1 MTAHLRCIVL
11 VGCLLCPAAAAQ
23 EPDTT
28 ALGIEP
34 APAALDSLARMP
46 LDLIGFGD
54 ALHEETGGI
63 WALSDSIPALRPD
76 IHLVELV
83 AGAPGSFTYLFDRPG
98 WPDGWSPFG
107 LSPNTR
113 PLALAGISFT
123 DIFTG
128 RPAWDLIPLPLI
140 APPRLDPAGVGGRPA
155 GVHAQLRPYGGPA
168 PLTEA
173 TYWRDGEG
181 LQSIDVV
188 HAQQRRR
195 SLRGQP
201 GLLGVLGAYGGRA
214 TDVAYP
220 GSNLTRGRRTTLRVR
235 YAQRAW
241 SAEVLYLSQR
251 RRVGAHGGVLI
262 RAGDPNAIYRSD
274 IAEVAMPQAER
285 RIVRND
291 LAGIVRARLLSAG
304 ITSSTMYHST
314 ETFRYHN
321 ALDTL
326 GTHSIRTGAH
336 VRQPLLHTVRSR
348 LAIRVEGWSEHMAP
362 RGAFRESA
370 ERRFAMY
377 VEAGDSLRLGRAGKD
392 GQGKK
397 WMLEPAAGWFFH
409 RSGGLAGSVRLTR
422 RGTRTSW
429 RVGAS
434 TVKPRTAVAYDTG
447 FGALR
452 GQRGVRPGRTFAIH
466 TEGSVHTGPFV
477 IALGAFG
484 YQARDPVDVFVA
496 GDEIVTATAPSPL
509 RQAALYA
516 DIGWRRHAQ
525 RGFYAMVRP
534 TFMHIVEQG
543 ASPLHKRLAGTLPRW
558 FGRARFGVRYTLFQ
572 GDLRFDLYAEGA
584 AWSAF
589 HSRSL
594 HAPTG
599 LLAVPEASSLLLG
612 ASNTGNIV
620 AEIRVRTARLFFVY
634 DHAPAGAS
642 LVSGTMLVPVYPLPA
657 GRFRFGVHWPIL
669 G

>member
-1 MTAHLRCIVL
+1 MTARLRCIVL
-11 VGCLLCPAAAAQ
+11 AGCLLCTPVAAQ

-28 ALGIEP
+28 ALGVAP
-34 APAALDSLARMP
+34 APAALDSLVRTP
-46 LDLIGFGD
+46 LDLMGFGD
-54 ALHEETGGI
+54 ALHEASGSV

-76 IHLVELV
+76 VHLVELI

-113 PLALAGISFT
+113 PLDLDDIPFT

-128 RPAWDLIPLPLI
+128 RPAWDLVPLPLI
-140 APPRLDPAGVGGRPA
+140 APPRFDPAGSGGRPA
-155 GVHAQLRPYGGPA
+155 GVHTQLRSYEGSA

-181 LQSIDVV
+181 LQSIDVM

-201 GLLGVLGAYGGRA
+201 GLLQVFGAYGGRA
-214 TDVAYP
+214 TNVAYP
-220 GSNLTRGRRTTLRVR
+220 GSNLARGRRTALRVR
-235 YAQRAW
+235 YTQRAW
-241 SAEVLYLSQR
+241 SAEVLYLTQR
-251 RRVGAHGGVLI
+251 RRIGAHGGVLL
-262 RAGDPNAIYRSD
+262 RPDDPDAIYRSD
-274 IAEVAMPQAER
+274 IAEVAMPEAER

-291 LAGIVRARLLSAG
+291 VAGTVRVRLRSAG
-304 ITSSTMYHST
+304 VTSSTLYHST

-326 GTHSIRTGAH
+326 GTRSVRTGVH
-336 VRQPLLHTVRSR
+336 VRQPLLHTAGSR
-348 LAIRVEGWSEHMAP
+348 LAIRMEGWSERIAP
-362 RGAFRESA
+362 REAFRESA
-370 ERRFAMY
+370 TRRFAMY
-377 VEAGDSLRLGRAGKD
+377 VEARDSLRFGQAGEE
-392 GQGKK
+392 GQEKK
-397 WMLEPAAGWFFH
+397 WILEPAAGWFFH
-409 RSGGLAGSVRLTR
+409 RSGGLAGSVRLAR

-429 RVGAS
+429 RADAS
-434 TVKPRTAVAYDTG
+434 TGKPRTAVAYDTG
-447 FGALR
+447 FGTLR
-452 GQRGVRPGRTFAIH
+452 GQRGVRPGRTFAMH
-466 TEGSVHTGPFV
+466 TEGSVRTGPFV

-484 YQARDPVDVFVA
+484 HQARDPVDVFVEA
-496 GDEIVTATAPSPL
+496 DEIVTVTAPSPL

-534 TFMHIVEQG
+534 TFMHIVEQS

-558 FGRARFGVRYTLFQ
+558 FGRARFGVRYALFQ

-594 HAPTG
+594 HGPTG

-620 AEIRVRTARLFFVY
+620 AEVRVRTARLFFVY

-642 LVSGTMLVPVYPLPA
+642 LVEGTMLVPVYPLPA

>member
-1 MTAHLRCIVL
+1 MTARLRCIVL
-11 VGCLLCPAAAAQ
+11 VGCLLCAPVAAQ

-28 ALGIEP
+28 ALGVEP
-34 APAALDSLARMP
+34 ASAALDSLVRMP
-46 LDLIGFGD
+46 FDLMGFGD
-54 ALHEETGGI
+54 ALHEETGGV
-63 WALSDSIPALRPD
+63 WALSDSVPALRPD
-76 IHLVELV
+76 IRLVELV

-113 PLALAGISFT
+113 PLALDGIPFT

-128 RPAWDLIPLPLI
+128 RPAWDLVPLALI
-140 APPRLDPAGVGGRPA
+140 APPRFDPAGAGGHPA
-155 GVHAQLRPYGGPA
+155 GVHAQLRPYEGPA

-195 SLRGQP
+195 SFRGHP
-201 GLLGVLGAYGGRA
+201 GLLQVLGAYGGRA
-214 TDVAYP
+214 TDVPYP
-220 GSNLTRGRRTTLRVR
+220 GSNLARGRRTTLRVR
-235 YAQRAW
+235 YTQRAW
-241 SAEVLYLSQR
+241 SAEVLYMSQR
-251 RRVGAHGGVLI
+251 RRIGAHGGVLI
-262 RAGDPNAIYRSD
+262 RAGDPDAIYRSD
-274 IAEVAMPQAER
+274 IAEVAMPEAER

-291 LAGIVRARLLSAG
+291 LAGAVRARLFPAG
-304 ITSSTMYHST
+304 VTSSTVYHST

-326 GTHSIRTGAH
+326 GTRSMRTGMH
-336 VRQPLLHTVRSR
+336 VHQPLMRTAMSR
-348 LAIRVEGWSEHMAP
+348 LAIRMEGWSEHMAP
-362 RGAFRESA
+362 RGTFRESA

-377 VEAGDSLRLGRAGKD
+377 VEVRDSLRFGQPGEDGKERR
-392 GQGKK
+392 
-397 WMLEPAAGWFFH
+397 WILEPAAGWFFH
-409 RSGGLAGSVRLTR
+409 RSGGLAGSVRLVR

-434 TVKPRTAVAYDTG
+434 TGKPRTPVAYDTG
-447 FGALR
+447 FGTLR
-452 GQRGVRPGRTFAIH
+452 GQRGVRPGRTFAMH
-466 TEGSVHTGPFV
+466 TEGSVRKGPFV

-496 GDEIVTATAPSPL
+496 AQEVVTATASSPL

-516 DIGWRRHAQ
+516 DFGWRRHAQ
-525 RGFYAMVRP
+525 RGFYAMARP
-534 TFMHIVEQG
+534 TFMHIVEQS
-543 ASPLHKRLAGTLPRW
+543 ASPLHKRLGGTLPRW
-558 FGRARFGVRYTLFQ
+558 FARARFGVRYALFQ
-572 GDLRFDLYAEGA
+572 GDLRFDLYAEGM
-584 AWSAF
+584 AWSGF

-620 AEIRVRTARLFFVY
+620 AEVRVRTARLFFVY
-634 DHAPAGAS
+634 DHVPAGAS
-642 LVSGTMLVPVYPLPA
+642 LVEGTMLVPVYPLPA
-657 GRFRFGVHWPIL
+657 GRFRFGVHWPIW

>member
-11 VGCLLCPAAAAQ
+11 AGCLLCPAAAAQ

-63 WALSDSIPALRPD
+63 WALSDSLPALRPD
-76 IHLVELV
+76 IHLAELV

-113 PLALAGISFT
+113 PLVLTGIPFT

-274 IAEVAMPQAER
+274 IAEVAMPEAER

-291 LAGIVRARLLSAG
+291 LAGIVRARLLPAG

-326 GTHSIRTGAH
+326 GTHSMRTGAH
-336 VRQPLLHTVRSR
+336 VRQPLLRTVRSR

-377 VEAGDSLRLGRAGKD
+377 VEAGDSLRLGRVGKD
-392 GQGKK
+392 GQEKK

-434 TVKPRTAVAYDTG
+434 TVKPRTALVYDTG

-466 TEGSVHTGPFV
+466 TEGSAQAGPFFV
-477 IALGAFG
+477 ALGAFG
-484 YQARDPVDVFVA
+484 YQAHDPVDVFVTGNETLA
-496 GDEIVTATAPSPL
+496 ATAPSPL

-516 DIGWRRHAQ
+516 DLGWRRHAQ
-525 RGFYAMVRP
+525 RGFYAMARP
-534 TFMHIVEQG
+534 TFMHIVEKG
-543 ASPLHKRLAGTLPRW
+543 ASPLHERLAGTLPRW

-642 LVSGTMLVPVYPLPA
+642 LAPGTMLTPVYPLPA

>member
-11 VGCLLCPAAAAQ
+11 AGCLLCAPVAAQ

-28 ALGIEP
+28 ALGIDP
-34 APAALDSLARMP
+34 APAALDSLARMS
-46 LDLIGFGD
+46 LDLMGFGD
-54 ALHEETGGI
+54 ALHEETGGV

-76 IHLVELV
+76 IHLAELV

-113 PLALAGISFT
+113 PLALGDIPFT

-128 RPAWDLIPLPLI
+128 RPAWDLIPLPLV
-140 APPRLDPAGVGGRPA
+140 APPRFDPAGVRGHPA
-155 GVHAQLRPYGGPA
+155 GVHAQLRPYEGPA
-168 PLTEA
+168 PRTEA

-195 SLRGQP
+195 SLRGHP
-201 GLLGVLGAYGGRA
+201 GLLQVLGAYGGRA
-214 TDVAYP
+214 TNVAYP
-220 GSNLTRGRRTTLRVR
+220 GSNLARGRRTTLRVR
-235 YAQRAW
+235 YTQRAW
-241 SAEVLYLSQR
+241 SAEVLYMSQR
-251 RRVGAHGGVLI
+251 RRIGAHGGVLI
-262 RAGDPNAIYRSD
+262 QAADPDAIYRSD
-274 IAEVAMPQAER
+274 IAQVDRPEAER

-291 LAGIVRARLLSAG
+291 LAGVVRARLLPVG
-304 ITSSTMYHST
+304 VTSSTVYHST

-326 GTHSIRTGAH
+326 GTRSTRTGVH
-336 VRQPLLHTVRSR
+336 IRQPLLHTVRSR
-348 LAIRVEGWSEHMAP
+348 LAIRMEGWSEHIAP
-362 RGAFRESA
+362 REAFRESA
-370 ERRFAMY
+370 ERRFAVY
-377 VEAGDSLRLGRAGKD
+377 VEARDSLRFGQAGEAGKEH
-392 GQGKK
+392 K
-397 WMLEPAAGWFFH
+397 WTLEPAAGWFFH
-409 RSGGLAGSVRLTR
+409 RSGGLAGSVRLVR

-429 RVGAS
+429 RAGAS
-434 TVKPRTAVAYDTG
+434 TGKPRTAVAYDTG
-447 FGALR
+447 FGTLR
-452 GQRGVRPGRTFAIH
+452 GQRDVRPGRTFSIH
-466 TEGSVHTGPFV
+466 TEGSVQTGPFV

-496 GDEIVTATAPSPL
+496 AREVVTATAPSPL

-525 RGFYAMVRP
+525 RGFYAMLRP
-534 TFMHIVEQG
+534 TFMHIVEQSD
-543 ASPLHKRLAGTLPRW
+543 SPLHKRLAGTLPRL
-558 FGRARFGVRYTLFQ
+558 FGRARFGVRYALFQ

-642 LVSGTMLVPVYPLPA
+642 LVEGTMIVPVYPLPA
-657 GRFRFGVHWPIL
+657 GRFRFGVHWPIS

>member
-1 MTAHLRCIVL
+1 MTAHLRGIVL
-11 VGCLLCPAAAAQ
+11 AGCLLCAPVAAQ

-34 APAALDSLARMP
+34 APAALDSLARMS
-46 LDLIGFGD
+46 LDLMGFGD
-54 ALHEETGGI
+54 ALYEETGSA
-63 WALSDSIPALRPD
+63 WALSDSVPALRPD
-76 IHLVELV
+76 IRLVELV

-113 PLALAGISFT
+113 PLVLDDIPFT

-128 RPAWDLIPLPLI
+128 RPAWDLVPLPLV
-140 APPRLDPAGVGGRPA
+140 APPRFDPAGAGRRPA
-155 GVHAQLRPYGGPA
+155 GIHAQLRPYEGPA

-195 SLRGQP
+195 SIREEP
-201 GLLGVLGAYGGRA
+201 GLLQVFGAYGGRA

-220 GSNLTRGRRTTLRVR
+220 GSNLARGRRTTLRVR
-235 YAQRAW
+235 YTQRAW
-241 SAEVLYLSQR
+241 SAEVLYMSQR
-251 RRVGAHGGVLI
+251 RRIGAHGGVLI
-262 RAGDPNAIYRSD
+262 QAADPDAIYRSD
-274 IAEVAMPQAER
+274 IAQVDMPEAER

-291 LAGIVRARLLSAG
+291 VAGAVRARLLPAG
-304 ITSSTMYHST
+304 VTSSTVYHST

-326 GTHSIRTGAH
+326 GTRSTRTGVH
-336 VRQPLLHTVRSR
+336 VLQPLMHTSGSR
-348 LAIRVEGWSEHMAP
+348 LAIRMEGWSEHIAP

-377 VEAGDSLRLGRAGKD
+377 VEARDSLRFGQVGEDGKE
-392 GQGKK
+392 KK
-397 WMLEPAAGWFFH
+397 WTLEPSAGWFFH
-409 RSGGLAGSVRLTR
+409 RSGGLAGSVRLVR
-422 RGTRTSW
+422 RGTRISW
-429 RVGAS
+429 RMGAS
-434 TVKPRTAVAYDTG
+434 TGKPRTAIAYDTG
-447 FGALR
+447 FGTLR
-452 GQRGVRPGRTFAIH
+452 GQRGVRPGRTFAMH
-466 TEGSVHTGPFV
+466 TEGSVQEGPFV

-484 YQARDPVDVFVA
+484 YQAHDPVDVFVA
-496 GDEIVTATAPSPL
+496 AHEVVTATAPSPL
-509 RQAALYA
+509 RQAAVYA

-525 RGFYAMVRP
+525 RGFYAMARP
-534 TFMHIVEQG
+534 TFMHIIEQSD
-543 ASPLHKRLAGTLPRW
+543 SPLHKRLAGTLPRW
-558 FGRARFGVRYTLFQ
+558 FARARLGVRYALFQ
-572 GDLRFDLYAEGA
+572 GDLRFDLYAEGV

-634 DHAPAGAS
+634 DHVPAGAS
-642 LVSGTMLVPVYPLPA
+642 LVEGTMLVPVYPLPA
-657 GRFRFGVHWPIL
+657 GRFRFGVHWPIW